1 MTKLQ
6 QVAQLGQQIWLDSLS
21 RSLIQSGELANKLKD
36 GVMGVTSNPAI
47 FQQAFQN
54 DALYTEELAALKQQ
68 DLDAKSRY
76 ETLAIA
82 DVSHACLVCLPVYQS
97 NNGQAGM
104 VSLEVSPELAHDAT
118 GTVAEGKRLWHAINQ
133 PNAMI
138 KVPATPAGVTALT
151 ELVAAGINVNMTLIF
166 SRQVLAAIMQA
177 HVQGLQQRVAQ
188 NLPTDKIAVVAS
200 FFLSRVDTALD
211 VTLPAALQGKVALA
225 LARSAYAD
233 WQAFTAQAAWQD
245 LADNGG
251 QLLQLLW
258 ASTGTKNPAYP
269 DTLYV
274 DELIGPHTVNTVPD
288 KTLSAFVDHGSA
300 TASLDG
306 HAAASAQ
313 VLADVAALGIDIEA
327 LALRLRDDGLQQF
340 QDAFAKILAITA

>member
-6 QVAQLGQQIWLDSLS
+6 QVAALGQQIWLDSLS
-21 RSLIQSGELANKLKD
+21 RSLIQSGALAEKLAD
-36 GVMGVTSNPAI
+36 GVMGITSNPAI

-68 DLDAKSRY
+68 NLDAKSRY
-76 ETLAIA
+76 ETMAIA
-82 DVSHACLVCLPVYQS
+82 DVRNACLVCLPVYQA

-104 VSLEVSPELAHDAT
+104 VSLEVSPSLAHDAA

-138 KVPATPAGVTALT
+138 KVPATAAGIEALR

-166 SRQVLAAIMQA
+166 SRAVLANILQA
-177 HVQGLQQRVAQ
+177 HAQGLQQRLDLG
-188 NLPTDKIAVVAS
+188 LPVDKIAVVAS

-211 VTLPAALQGKVALA
+211 ISLPEHLQGKVALA
-225 LARSAYAD
+225 LARAAYAD
-233 WQAFTAQAAWQD
+233 WQDFVDNGAWQA
-245 LADNGG
+245 LAG
-251 QLLQLLW
+251 QGAHAVQLLW

-274 DELIGPHTVNTVPD
+274 DQLIGANTVNTVPD
-288 KTLSAFVDHGSA
+288 KTLSAFIDHGTASA
-300 TASLDG
+300 TLDG
-306 HAAASAQ
+306 HKDTS
-313 VLADVAALGIDIEA
+313 LHILSEVAALGIDIEA

-340 QDAFAKILAITA
+340 EDAFAKILDITA

>member
-1 MTKLQ
+1 MSKLQ

-21 RSLIQSGELANKLKD
+21 RSLIESGALADKLTE

-68 DLDAKSRY
+68 DMDAKSRY

-82 DVSHACLVCLPVYQS
+82 DVQAACLVTLPVYQA

-104 VSLEVSPELAHDAT
+104 VSLEVSPELSHDAK
-118 GTVAEGKRLWHAINQ
+118 GTIAESKRLWHAINQ

-138 KVPATPAGVTALT
+138 KVPATDAGIEALT
-151 ELVAAGINVNMTLIF
+151 ELVASGINVNMTLIF
-166 SRQVLAAIMQA
+166 SRQVLAKIMAA
-177 HVQGLQQRVAQ
+177 HTQGLKQRAAQ
-188 NLPTDKIAVVAS
+188 GLPIDKIFVVAS
-200 FFLSRVDTALD
+200 FFLSRIDTALD
-211 VTLPAALQGKVALA
+211 ISLPESLQGKVALA

-233 WQAFTAQAAWQD
+233 WQAFTQEASWQD
-245 LADNGG
+245 LQAQGAAR
-251 QLLQLLW
+251 LQLLW

-274 DELIGPHTVNTVPD
+274 DELIGEHTVNTVPTA
-288 KTLSAFVDHGSA
+288 TLNAFIDHGNVS
-300 TASLDG
+300 ASLSG
-306 HAAASAQ
+306 KEAASAQ
-313 VLADVAALGIDIEA
+313 VLADVAALGIDLEA
-327 LALRLRDDGLQQF
+327 LALRLRDDGLKQF
-340 QDAFAKILAITA
+340 EEAFAKILAITA